1 MSRLSKTEIYAIKW
15 LASEGEDSASIS
27 KQLKIDEQKVIAVL
41 EKSQPLN
48 KEKIKSG
55 SEPSSKN
62 KQKTLMI
69 NETSIKRNKSVS
81 IMTEAAS
88 QRNDEAVKKMNS
100 RKKDNIA
107 IFRPNNG
114 K

>member
-15 LASEGEDSASIS
+15 LASEGEDAGSIS
-27 KQLKIDEQKVIAVL
+27 KQLKIPEDKIISVL
-41 EKSQPLN
+41 EKNQPMN
-48 KEKIKSG
+48 KEKIRSG
-55 SEPSSKN
+55 SEPSKN

-69 NETSIKRNKSVS
+69 NETAVKKNKSVS
-81 IMTEAAS
+81 IMTEGAS
-88 QRNDEAVKKMNS
+88 QRNDEVIKNMVSKKEHT
-100 RKKDNIA
+100 A